1 MIGHRGTVLAAS
13 RIVTGTVVHSPGW
26 LTIDNDRIVAVGAGR
41 PAQVDR
47 DLGAAIVVPGFIDL
61 HVHGGGGGVFTDGT
75 RQSALQAVYTHRRH
89 GTTTTMASLVTAGP
103 ADLLT
108 SVRQL
113 AELYQDGVIAGIHLE
128 GPWISP
134 RRCGAHDPAQLRD
147 PDPDELGRLLTAGQG
162 AIAVVTIA
170 PELPGGEDAIRQ
182 VVDAGAVAAVGHTD
196 ATYEKTVSAI
206 RAGARRA
213 THLFNAMPPV
223 HHRRPGPIVAL
234 LEDDR
239 VTVEVIGDGTHL
251 HPAIGRQ
258 VTRAAGPGRVALV
271 TDAMAAA
278 ALGDGRY
285 RLGALG
291 VDVIDGVARVA
302 GTTTIAGS
310 TATMEGLFRRAA
322 GDEAS
327 DAGPGPAPAVS
338 DEGLLRAVQQTSA
351 NPAASL
357 GRPDLG
363 SLNAGGRADLV
374 VLGPDLRVRDV
385 IRDGSPVHGP

>member
-1 MIGHRGTVLAAS
+1 MTDNRGTVLAAS
-13 RIVTGTVVHSPGW
+13 RIVTGTVVHAPGW
-26 LTIDNDRIVAVGAGR
+26 VTIDKDRIIAVGAGR
-41 PAQVDR
+41 PSHVDR
-47 DLGAAIVVPGFIDL
+47 DLGEAILVPGFVDL
-61 HVHGGGGGVFTDGT
+61 HVHGGGGGSFTGST
-75 RQSALQAVYTHRRH
+75 LQSALQAVYAHRRH

-134 RRCGAHDPAQLRD
+134 RRCGAHDPGQLRD
-147 PDPDELGRLLTAGQG
+147 PDADEVGRLLAAGQG
-162 AIAVVTIA
+162 AVAMVTIA
-170 PELPGGEDAIRQ
+170 PELPGARDAIRQ
-182 VVDAGAVAAVGHTD
+182 VVDSGAVAGVGHTD
-196 ATYEKTVSAI
+196 ATYEQTVSAI
-206 RAGARRA
+206 RAGARTA
-213 THLFNAMPPV
+213 THLFNAMRPV

-239 VTVEVIGDGTHL
+239 VTVELVADGTHL
-251 HPAIGRQ
+251 HPALYRQ

-285 RLGALG
+285 RLGSLR
-291 VDVIDGVARVA
+291 VDVVDGVAHVA

-310 TATMEGLFRRAA
+310 TATMDELFRRAA
-322 GDEAS
+322 GERPGAGCDPAS
-327 DAGPGPAPAVS
+327 AGT
-338 DEGLLRAVQQTSA
+338 DEGLLRAVQQTSV

-357 GRPDLG
+357 RRPDLG
-363 SLNAGGRADLV
+363 TLNAGGRADLV
-374 VLGPDLRVRDV
+374 VLGPDLRVQDV
-385 IRDGSPVHGP
+385 IRNGSPVHEP